1 MALLAGRRCDLGKRH
16 KQPESALQVTC
27 VRLAREQGLLV
38 CGQAGGAR
46 YLNGGRTA
54 NAQKAKGV
62 DPGIPDLLVLEPG
75 GDGTHGL
82 AVEFKV
88 NSLKVNGNKLSAEQ
102 RAWFARGRA
111 KRWRFCCILSSK
123 RYSGTSY
130 LGPLETCPWVLGGCT
145 YLVGS

>member
-75 GDGTHGL
+75 ADGTHGL

-88 NSLKVNGNKLSAEQ
+88 GGNQLSAVQ
-102 RAWFARGRA
+102 REWFVRGRA
-111 KRWRFCCILSSK
+111 KRWRCAVVKSVEEFISLI
-123 RYSGTSY
+123 GDHM
-130 LGPLETCPWVLGGCT
+130 PPAVIVLD
-145 YLVGS
+145 

>member
-16 KQPESALQVTC
+16 KQPESALQVAC
-27 VRLAREQGLLV
+27 VCLAREQGLLV

-88 NSLKVNGNKLSAEQ
+88 NGNKLSAEQ

-111 KRWRFCCILSSK
+111 KRWRCVVVRSVEEFVAA
-123 RYSGTSY
+123 
-130 LGPLETCPWVLGGCT
+130 LGSHAAIVLD
-145 YLVGS
+145 